1 MKCPKC
7 RYKYSKVFDVRK
19 YFTFV
24 LRSRRCKRCRH
35 EWKTQETE
43 ISYDDFVKE
52 SFKRPISGKP
62 ESGEQKNLFGDTKH
76 N

>member
-19 YFTFV
+19 YLTFI
-24 LRSRRCKRCRH
+24 LRSRRCKRCKH

-43 ISYDDFVKE
+43 IHFDDFVKE
-52 SFKRPISGKP
+52 SFKKQITGKP
-62 ESGEQKNLFGDTKH
+62 DNSGQNNLF